1 MPDEILETQTT
12 EVTPETT
19 AVPTPDLSDVEVMSN
34 GQEVDLGEPQEGGEE
49 APQDN
54 QDTPEQAPEQD
65 IQKEVEAL
73 EATRTEI
80 NKMVTD
86 KGLNF
91 DALQRTYDE
100 NGALTDAQYQELEAA
115 GFPKSAVDA
124 CIAGM
129 QAKVDSFV
137 ATVKGFAGGETGFEQ
152 MSAFVASQG
161 QAQVDAF
168 NNIMT
173 TANVGTIK
181 AYMEGI
187 KAQMV
192 GKNGTSNPSV
202 MGRAASGA
210 VEGFTDT
217 NEMTAAM
224 RDPRYGRDAKYTKS
238 VEARVAAS
246 TSIFN

>member
-1 MPDEILETQTT
+1 MPNDEILEQTPQTPAVST
-12 EVTPETT
+12 ET
-19 AVPTPDLSDVEVMSN
+19 APAAPDLSEVTVMSN
-34 GQEVDLGEPQEGGEE
+34 GQEVDLTEGNGEE
-49 APQDN
+49 APEE
-54 QDTPEQAPEQD
+54 TEETTEQVPEQD
-65 IQKEVEAL
+65 IQKEVEEL
-73 EATRTEI
+73 KATRTEI

-115 GFPKSAVDA
+115 GYPKSAIDS

-129 QAKVDSFV
+129 QATVDKFA
-137 ATVKGFAGGETGFEQ
+137 ATVKGLAGGDKGFDQ
-152 MSAFVASQG
+152 MASFVASQG
-161 QAQVDAF
+161 QVDAF
-168 NNIMT
+168 NHIMD
-173 TANVGTIK
+173 TANIGTIK

-192 GKNGTSNPSV
+192 GKTGTSNPSV
-202 MGRAASGA
+202 MGRANSGA
-210 VEGFTDT
+210 VTGFADT

-224 RDPRYGRDAKYTKS
+224 RDPRYNRDAKYTKS

-246 TSIFN
+246 TAIFN